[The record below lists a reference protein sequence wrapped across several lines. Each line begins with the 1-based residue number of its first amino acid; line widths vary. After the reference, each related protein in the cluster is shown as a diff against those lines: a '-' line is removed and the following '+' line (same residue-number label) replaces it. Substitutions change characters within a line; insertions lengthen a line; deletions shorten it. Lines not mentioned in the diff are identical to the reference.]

1 MDTYIVIYNI
11 VKNITKIEGDRE
23 VEGGTKKLE
32 GQWAIFIVEVALES
46 GPSDERCWLWKGQKG
61 WL

>member
-32 GQWAIFIVEVALES
+32 GQ
-46 GPSDERCWLWKGQKG
+46 
-61 WL
+61 